1 MLTTNLTAFLKV
13 SSFMF
18 CSKNMEDYSLLLYA
32 SYLLLD
38 ILTFPKDLL
47 SLICQTNLVISSPLK
62 TTHKTHV
69 SFPGGLVHS
78 WLQESCVAP
87 VNQIGTGHL
96 SQVHKMPQAVSAW
109 TVGGLWVEHMG
120 LTFSLADQ
128 STVILKIRQREVS
141 QHLLV
146 WPPQLSGKKARVHNK
161 CIPVW
166 RHIPLSS
173 QFNNHLLTIGHL
185 YD

>member
-18 CSKNMEDYSLLLYA
+18 CSKNMEDYTLLLYA

-69 SFPGGLVHS
+69 HFQVGWCTLDFRKVAWHQSIRSELAISARCTKCLRRSVHGL
-78 WLQESCVAP
+78 W
-87 VNQIGTGHL
+87 
-96 SQVHKMPQAVSAW
+96 AVCGWNIWDLLSAW
-109 TVGGLWVEHMG
+109 LIRV
-120 LTFSLADQ
+120 Q
-128 STVILKIRQREVS
+128 S
-141 QHLLV
+141 
-146 WPPQLSGKKARVHNK
+146 
-161 CIPVW
+161 
-166 RHIPLSS
+166 
-173 QFNNHLLTIGHL
+173 
-185 YD
+185 Y